1 MLQGLDRY
9 FNAFVEQ
16 RTEEV
21 GQVILKN
28 NIYYKELVKSKRNS
42 LEEVLKGITKT
53 SREQLLDYEDKV
65 NYQWMV

>member
-28 NIYYKELVKSKRNS
+28 ENE
-42 LEEVLKGITKT
+42 
-53 SREQLLDYEDKV
+53 SRTIVRL
-65 NYQWMV
+65 